1 MAAGATP
8 IARAQADDLIQS
20 FRFQVREDDALG
32 VIDST
37 AGFNNVTTPEV
48 SLEIAE
54 YREGN
59 RIYTI
64 KQTGVP
70 TVEACTLQRGI
81 AQKERNFADW
91 ILRKALGGL
100 QYRTQLSIEVYAQD
114 QDAKTDKSPIREI
127 TCKEALPTR
136 VKLIGDL
143 DATSSDINIQEVEAA
158 CEEVVLST
166 PVYVA

>member
-1 MAAGATP
+1 MAAGETA
-8 IARAQADDLIQS
+8 IARPQADDLIQS

-59 RIYTI
+59 RVYTI

-81 AQKERNFADW
+81 AKAERNFADW
-91 ILRKALGGL
+91 ILKKALGGQ

-114 QDAKTDKSPIREI
+114 QDAKANDEKSPIREI

-136 VKLIGDL
+136 VKLVGDL

-158 CEEVVLST
+158 CEEVVLSK
-166 PVYVA
+166 PV